1 MKLYASLPKDQ
12 LAVAAVCSE
21 ALGLDCQEISKD
33 QLAKLDED
41 CAVALSDE
49 AIALQVPHGLLACDF
64 WNFKRLEELVRSG
77 AVSGVIPIDAPED
90 VVAALIRKITGLDQ
104 AEPVDSLLSDLPPEL
119 IEMFEKELYP
129 KLEEVKLLGDQA
141 VKTRSKKDL
150 ETLKKRIHKLAGS
163 AGSFGFAHATH
174 LCRQLE
180 SALAQAIE
188 SDPDAFFQE
197 GTGKSLHEDLL
208 AIILSFQH
216 INVAP
221 DSPVT

>member
-12 LAVAAVCSE
+12 LAVAAACSE
-21 ALGLDCQEISKD
+21 ALELDCQEIAKD

-41 CAVALSDE
+41 DAAALSDE
-49 AIALQVPHGLLACDF
+49 AVASKVPLGLLACDF

-90 VVAALIRKITGLDQ
+90 VVAALIRKITGIDQ
-104 AEPVDSLLSDLPPEL
+104 AEPSDSILQDLPPEL
-119 IEMFEKELYP
+119 IEMYEKELYP

-141 VKTRSKKDL
+141 VKTRCKKDL
-150 ETLKKRIHKLAGS
+150 EILKKRIHKLAGS
-163 AGSFGFAHATH
+163 AGSFGFARATT

-180 SALAQAIE
+180 STLAQAIQ

-197 GTGKSLHEDLL
+197 ETRKSLHAELL

-216 INVAP
+216 IIVAP
-221 DSPVT
+221 ESPK